1 MRSDFAP
8 SLPNNYALQGGL
20 TGDLNSDYE
29 RMREELVALMTEP
42 VKDFAS
48 IDQLVDRLELVQ
60 LAIKGE
66 HGVKGNNPNE

>member
-1 MRSDFAP
+1 MPSDFAP
-8 SLPNNYALQGGL
+8 SLPNSYALQGAL
-20 TGDLNSDYE
+20 TGDLNADYE

-48 IDQLVDRLELVQ
+48 IDQLVDRLERVQ